1 MTTTTAKITIETRTK
16 TTIKR
21 LTVSHAP
28 PAVESTEDPR
38 RAQYYSD
45 YDAVL
50 QAAKRLDGPM
60 DLVAVAHPMSGG
72 RIPDA
77 FQTDTD
83 EDHWSTSDAHE
94 YATKMITIE
103 VGRYKATLYCASAQ
117 DQARREAR
125 KRHYVEG
132 THYRADQGEVLWQH
146 PRDAGDHR
154 DMDPDL
160 LPA

>member
-1 MTTTTAKITIETRTK
+1 MTTSTAKITIETRTK

-45 YDAVL
+45 YDAVQ

-60 DLVAVAHPMSGG
+60 DLVAVADRIKG

-77 FQTDTD
+77 FQTDID
-83 EDHWSTSDAHE
+83 EDYWSTSDAKE
-94 YATKMITIE
+94 YATKTITIE
-103 VGRYKATLYCASAQ
+103 VGTYKATLYYASAQ

-125 KRHYVEG
+125 NRHLAEG

-146 PRDAGDHR
+146 PRDANDNR

>member
-1 MTTTTAKITIETRTK
+1 MTTSTVKITIETRTK

-28 PAVESTEDPR
+28 PSAYDKG
-38 RAQYYSD
+38 AQYYSD

-50 QAAKRLDGPM
+50 QAAKRLDGAM
-60 DLVAVAHPMSGG
+60 DLVAVAHPLAKG

-77 FQTDTD
+77 FQTDID
-83 EDHWSTSDAHE
+83 EGYWSTSDAKE
-94 YATKMITIE
+94 YSTKTVTIE
-103 VGRYKATLYCASAQ
+103 VGSHEATLYYASAQ

-125 KRHYVEG
+125 NRHLEEG

-146 PRDAGDHR
+146 PRDANDNR
-154 DMDPDL
+154 DADPDL
-160 LPA
+160 MIAR